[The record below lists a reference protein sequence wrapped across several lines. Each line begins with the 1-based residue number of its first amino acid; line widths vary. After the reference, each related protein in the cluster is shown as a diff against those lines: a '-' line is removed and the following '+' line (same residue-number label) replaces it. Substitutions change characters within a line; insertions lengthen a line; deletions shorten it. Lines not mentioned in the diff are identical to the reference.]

1 MGIEN
6 DNPFGEYMATYEQK
20 KRECER
26 RMIAFDFT
34 EQEWTKFN
42 SMKMQVPCAYTNQT
56 FVREPG
62 HKHQPTVE
70 RIFEELPYSPSN
82 CVWITKLA
90 NELKSQYIENK
101 KDVSDLNPHELGLL
115 RRIERVVESVENV
128 ARIQEPYRKVFKFNS
143 TDLRNLLQTKPETFE
158 LKEENIMEI
167 KEVINEAPTKTH
179 NTEIDV
185 AHRYVEFGKFIEQV
199 ADSRFDI
206 TYAQFKYMVGRKW
219 CMLTKRE
226 LPSSIYDLGFFILD
240 KTAPITKS
248 NVFVTTKKIQ
258 ESMDRLQAD
267 LKLTKEEIINIAK
280 VLVK

>member
-1 MGIEN
+1 
-6 DNPFGEYMATYEQK
+6 MATYEQK

-26 RMIAFDFT
+26 RMIAFNFT

-42 SMKMQVPCAYTNQT
+42 SMKMQLSCAYTGARFVNQ
-56 FVREPG
+56 PN
-62 HKHQPTVE
+62 HQHQPTCE
-70 RIFEELPYSPSN
+70 RIFEQLSYSPSN
-82 CVWITKLA
+82 CVWITKQA

-101 KDVSDLNPHELGLL
+101 KDQSDLTPHELGYL
-115 RRIERVVESVENV
+115 RRIERVIESVENI

-143 TDLRNLLQTKPETFE
+143 SDLRNLLQTKPENVET
-158 LKEENIMEI
+158 KEENIVEI
-167 KEVINEAPTKTH
+167 KEVVNEAPTKTH

-185 AHRYVEFGKFIEQV
+185 AHRYVEFGKLIEQV
-199 ADSRFDI
+199 VDSQFEI

-258 ESMDRLQAD
+258 EAMDRLQAD

-280 VLVK
+280 VLAK

>member
-1 MGIEN
+1 
-6 DNPFGEYMATYEQK
+6 MATYKQK

-26 RMIAFDFT
+26 RMIAFNFT

-42 SMKMQVPCAYTNQT
+42 SLRRQIPCAYTNQP

-70 RIFEELPYSPSN
+70 RIFEQLPYSPSN

-101 KDVSDLNPHELGLL
+101 KDVSDLTPNELGLL
-115 RRIERVVESVENV
+115 RRIERIVENV
-128 ARIQEPYRKVFKFNS
+128 ENINLIQEPYRKVFNFKSEKLHN
-143 TDLRNLLQTKPETFE
+143 NPEIKQGIVET
-158 LKEENIMEI
+158 KEENT
-167 KEVINEAPTKTH
+167 VAINETSTKTH
-179 NTEIDV
+179 NIEIDI
-185 AHRYVEFGKFIEQV
+185 AHRYVELGKFIEQTV
-199 ADSRFDI
+199 DSQFDI
-206 TYAQFKYMVGRKW
+206 TYAQFKYMVNLKR

-226 LPSSIYDLGFFILD
+226 LPSSIYELGLFILD
-240 KTAPITKS
+240 KTTPVTKS

-280 VLVK
+280 SLSK